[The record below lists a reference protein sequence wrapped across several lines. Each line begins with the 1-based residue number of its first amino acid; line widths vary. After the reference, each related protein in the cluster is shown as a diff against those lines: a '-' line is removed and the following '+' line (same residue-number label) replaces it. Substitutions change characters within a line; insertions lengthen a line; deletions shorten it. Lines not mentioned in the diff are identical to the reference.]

1 MKCFQSKILV
11 LGFKIKV
18 KLKRC
23 YGFSVYINWRE
34 LISITIFCVPKLCLL
49 VRLLVLF
56 CIPPA
61 LYTEMKTNH
70 CDQEWQ

>member
-1 MKCFQSKILV
+1 MMWLSSIYMHQKEV
-11 LGFKIKV
+11 
-18 KLKRC
+18 
-23 YGFSVYINWRE
+23 
-34 LISITIFCVPKLCLL
+34 ISFVIFCVLKLSLL

-56 CIPPA
+56 CIPLA